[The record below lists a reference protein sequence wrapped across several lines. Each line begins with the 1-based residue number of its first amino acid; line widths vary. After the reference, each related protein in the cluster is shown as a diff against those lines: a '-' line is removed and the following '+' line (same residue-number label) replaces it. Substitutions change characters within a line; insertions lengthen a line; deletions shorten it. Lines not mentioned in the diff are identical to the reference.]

1 MSQLVVELGE
11 GVEPLTIERDD
22 GKDLTAMVKKYG
34 EELVFSIA
42 SRAADSKR
50 RAKAKA
56 ELAKKDN
63 KGKLVNT
70 REKVIE
76 MITAF
81 NPFSVSRSRLTPET
95 RIEKILAEA
104 AKLPGANRKALEAQ
118 LKAMLNG

>member
-22 GKDLTAMVKKYG
+22 GKDLAAMVKKYG
-34 EELVFSIA
+34 EEAVLGIA

-50 RAKAKA
+50 KAKAKA
-56 ELAKKDN
+56 ELGKKDD
-63 KGKLVNT
+63 KDKLVNT
-70 REKVIE
+70 RAQVMEI
-76 MITAF
+76 MAAF

-95 RIEKILAEA
+95 RIQKIIAEA

-118 LKAMLNG
+118 LKAMLD

>member
-22 GKDLTAMVKKYG
+22 GKDLASMVKKYG
-34 EELVFSIA
+34 EAEVFGTA

-50 RAKAKA
+50 KAKAKA
-56 ELAKKDN
+56 ELAKKDD

-70 REKVIE
+70 RQQVIE
-76 MITAF
+76 IMTVF